1 MATSIRPFRRSW
13 LLGGLVLLLACGGG
27 GSTESSTAA
36 PPVIGAFA
44 VAPTTITSGQDV
56 TLTWSVSSAESL
68 SLSPGIGVVTGT
80 SATVHVS
87 ATTTYTLTAT
97 NANGTDTAQ
106 STVTLAPAGTVRIVY
121 LHHSTGGNVWG
132 GGVPGYFTAYNTTHG
147 THYQIT
153 ERAYPD
159 APYPWANYPYDY
171 WNLWVNPSGPADDG
185 NPNIHSLEK
194 LCSDYDVIVFKHCFP
209 VSDLEADTGSASVS
223 SSVKRAENYKL
234 QVRWA
239 EDPAECLSHQE
250 VHRLDRRGPDVG
262 TVQYR
267 ERPAGQGLLRLGQEH
282 LGCGWRQCLRLGLLR
297 AGNGRGELPEGRPLF
312 QRRFP
317 SQWHLLQHGG
327 SLPRAAHRGCDRR
340 SGRFRKPHGA
350 LTPSC
355 GGMRGNCR
363 GRLDQAMSPFAPST
377 TAPSSLTPRVRAPRK
392 SALMQIAWLRSVPN
406 SVAS

>member
-13 LLGGLVLLLACGGG
+13 LFGGVVLLLACGGG

-56 TLTWSVSSAESL
+56 TLSWSVSSAESL

-132 GGVPGYFTAYNTTHG
+132 GGVPGYFTAYDTTHG

-234 QVRWA
+234 QYA
-239 EDPAECLSHQE
+239 ALKT
-250 VHRLDRRGPDVG
+250 RLNAFPTRKFIVWTGAAR
-262 TVQYR
+262 T
-267 ERPAGQGLLRLGQEH
+267 LGQSSTASGQRARAFFAWVKNTWDVDGDNVFVWDFFELETEGGNFLRDVH
-282 LGCGWRQCLRLGLLR
+282 SSSGDSHPNGTFCSTVAPYLGQRIVDVIE
-297 AGNGRGELPEGRPLF
+297 GRGD
-312 QRRFP
+312 
-317 SQWHLLQHGG
+317 SG
-327 SLPRAAHRGCDRR
+327 SLTGH
-340 SGRFRKPHGA
+340 
-350 LTPSC
+350 
-355 GGMRGNCR
+355 
-363 GRLDQAMSPFAPST
+363 
-377 TAPSSLTPRVRAPRK
+377 
-392 SALMQIAWLRSVPN
+392 
-406 SVAS
+406 